1 MTQDKFEQSLKMHNQ
16 YWMCIQYLFSTNI
29 IKSTCFTYFWFLD
42 TIVNKFNKYLINIS
56 ITRLRVSLNTFIT
69 FTYELIIGF
78 VIMRTVKDILKM
90 SCKSI
95 RNTSIS
101 NIPININIFGY
112 IFLNLAFQVF
122 QNSGMLLFIKWW
134 HISFYCA
141 CDSQLKAGNYWC
153 RATGC
158 SKKRKPLPNYQQIVL
173 KSVYKA
179 GFFLIKFQCKRSN
192 RIYICHIYCH

>member
-1 MTQDKFEQSLKMHNQ
+1 MLNRKIQSKNG
-16 YWMCIQYLFSTNI
+16 
-29 IKSTCFTYFWFLD
+29 
-42 TIVNKFNKYLINIS
+42 
-56 ITRLRVSLNTFIT
+56 NTFIA

-101 NIPININIFGY
+101 NIPIYINIFGY

-134 HISFYCA
+134 HISSDILFLNKEYAFLMPSLYLTLYANLIVCKNTRWWRA
-141 CDSQLKAGNYWC
+141 CIH
-153 RATGC
+153 
-158 SKKRKPLPNYQQIVL
+158 PQIMPENWVML
-173 KSVYKA
+173 EPVKLFIPK
-179 GFFLIKFQCKRSN
+179 GFRHCCGFRWMAFLGTV
-192 RIYICHIYCH
+192 